1 MASQMF
7 PVLAARAALTL
18 ALALL
23 ATTPAPAAK
32 AEAEWQY
39 QVQPGDTLLT
49 LSDSL
54 LEPERG
60 WRDLQRLNRI
70 ADPLRLQPGA
80 KLRMPLAW
88 LRREAAVARVLHVQ
102 GEVKLS
108 RPGMAEAKGLLA
120 VGAELRAGD
129 TLETGRQ
136 GSISL
141 RFADGSRLLLSPG
154 SRMGLEEL
162 LVHGRSAIPSTRL
175 RLHEG
180 NVENRVQPN
189 AAQPPRYEIRSP
201 HLNLGVRGTE
211 FRVQADAA
219 GSRAQV
225 LEGRVALDQG
235 KAELPLAAGFGL
247 AVTPGQAP
255 GKAQALL
262 PAPSLAGVAG
272 RLERLPPQ
280 LAWPALAGAQRYRAQ
295 VFAAGSGDE
304 QLVAE
309 ALVAQPLA
317 QWPELAD
324 GSYRLRLRGI
334 DAQGLEGRSAETG
347 FVLKA
352 RPEPPFLQSPA
363 ADGVVYGDSV
373 RIGWTR
379 ALAARH
385 YRLQLSERE
394 DFAAP
399 LRVERERERVTGT
412 EAELALPPGR
422 YFWRVASVAAGADGS
437 DDPGPFSDTQSF
449 TLRPQPPSPEAM
461 PPELGDRLRLR
472 WRAVPE
478 MRYQLQLAG
487 DVEFGSSLRQWDSA
501 EASLELDRP
510 PPGTYYLR
518 LRSVDAHGHAGP
530 WGGVQQIDVP
540 HPRWLWL
547 LMLLPL
553 LGL

>member
-1 MASQMF
+1 MSHAFRQSMAAIAAMLALVAL
-7 PVLAARAALTL
+7 PATAARSS
-18 ALALL
+18 
-23 ATTPAPAAK
+23 
-32 AEAEWQY
+32 EEWSY
-39 QVQPGDTLLT
+39 RVQPGDTLLT
-49 LSDSL
+49 LSDTL
-54 LEPERG
+54 LEPERS
-60 WRDLQRLNRI
+60 WRDLQRLNRVP
-70 ADPLRLQPGA
+70 DPLKLQPGA
-80 KLRMPLAW
+80 RLRMPLAW
-88 LRREAAVARVLHVQ
+88 LRREATVARVLHVQ
-102 GEVKLS
+102 GEVRLS
-108 RPGMAEAKGLLA
+108 RPGVSATAGPLA
-120 VGAELRAGD
+120 AGSELRAGD

-154 SRMGLEEL
+154 SRIDIEEL

-225 LEGRVALDQG
+225 LEGRVAMDQG
-235 KAELPLAAGFGL
+235 KAELPLAAGFGI
-247 AVTPGQAP
+247 AVAPGQVAD
-255 GKAQALL
+255 KAQPLL
-262 PAPSLAGVAG
+262 PAPTLAGVAG

-280 LAWPALAGAQRYRAQ
+280 LAWPALTGAQRYRAQ
-295 VFAAGSGDE
+295 VFAAGAGDE
-304 QLVAE
+304 RLVAE
-309 ALVAQPLA
+309 ALVAAPMA
-317 QWPELAD
+317 QWPELPD

-363 ADGVVYGDSV
+363 ADGVVYGSEA
-373 RIGWTR
+373 RIAWTR

-385 YRLQLSERE
+385 YRLQVADSA

-399 LRVERERERVTGT
+399 LRADRERVQSN

-422 YFWRVASVAAGADGS
+422 YFWRVASVAATADGS

-449 TLRPQPPSPEAM
+449 TLRAQPPSPEAM

-472 WRAVPE
+472 WRAVPD

-487 DVEFGSSLRQWDSA
+487 DVEFSSGLRQWDSA
-501 EASLELDRP
+501 EATLELDRP

-518 LRSVDAHGHAGP
+518 LRSIDAHGHAGP
-530 WGGVQQIDVP
+530 WGGVQQIDIP